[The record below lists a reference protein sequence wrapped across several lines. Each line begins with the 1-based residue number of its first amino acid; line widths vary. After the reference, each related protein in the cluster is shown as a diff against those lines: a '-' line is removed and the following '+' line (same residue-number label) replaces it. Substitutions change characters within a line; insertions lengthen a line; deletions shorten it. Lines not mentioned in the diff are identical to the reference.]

1 MAGNWTYIEERQGK
15 YPKDRVFGEENHK
28 MNRKVGYKM
37 RKRRENIQ
45 NTDQDAAKLRE
56 RGNRLDMIEKI
67 SFNMS
72 ESKQSVV
79 EN

>member
-1 MAGNWTYIEERQGK
+1 M
-15 YPKDRVFGEENHK
+15 FGEENHK

-72 ESKQSVV
+72 KSRKSVV
-79 EN
+79 EK

>member
-1 MAGNWTYIEERQGK
+1 
-15 YPKDRVFGEENHK
+15 VFGEENQK

>member
-1 MAGNWTYIEERQGK
+1 M
-15 YPKDRVFGEENHK
+15 FGEENHK
-28 MNRKVGYKM
+28 MNRKDGYKM

>member
-1 MAGNWTYIEERQGK
+1 
-15 YPKDRVFGEENHK
+15 

-45 NTDQDAAKLRE
+45 NTDQDAAKLRD

>member
-1 MAGNWTYIEERQGK
+1 M
-15 YPKDRVFGEENHK
+15 FGEENQK